1 MLFVSFVRWW
11 YGSGWRD
18 QVGLVR
24 DRIDNT
30 ADRYSIGLT
39 LRTFFSP
46 FRQIDADG
54 VSKGPLDVVL
64 RAMFDQLFS
73 RFFGAILRSLLILVG
88 AISIGLEIILG
99 GVRLAV
105 WPVVPAVPV
114 LSLTL
119 VFSGWMP
126 WL

>member
-11 YGSGWRD
+11 YGLGWHD
-18 QVGLVR
+18 QVKLVR

-30 ADRYSIGLT
+30 ADRFSLGLT
-39 LRTFFSP
+39 LRTFFQP
-46 FRQIDADG
+46 FRQIDAGG
-54 VSKGPLDVVL
+54 VSNGPLSVVL

-73 RFFGAILRSLLILVG
+73 RFFGAILRSLLIIVG
-88 AISIGLEIILG
+88 AISIGLEILLG
-99 GVRLAV
+99 GVRLV
-105 WPVVPAVPV
+105 IWPLIPVAPV
-114 LSLTL
+114 LSIIP